1 VRDVARTYT
10 IHCNAKCDHSIFL
23 EASAVPK
30 PPVHDEYL
38 SDNVHKQWID
48 IEAWVYTDVKKI
60 SFEALSAP
68 TDIDVSEDGTISLRS
83 VVHNNGPW
91 EPVDVQDEI
100 LAFAP
105 ADCEVTPDSCTVD
118 VADLAV
124 SVDAVIDCDFTIH
137 CSAASTHQFD
147 FTNNVTLVAA
157 DHVAEVD
164 TQNNSAALSV
174 VVNAWEYADIEI
186 IDQYFDN
193 PPDTIDI
200 SEDAVV
206 TLVKVLKN
214 NGASAVTVAID
225 KSASAPPDC
234 TIDPTSHSEQVALAG
249 GEEKTVSEEFTIH
262 CIAPSFHTFTVD
274 NVVSGPKDPHV
285 TDINEANNVAQAQL
299 TVASILHVDKAV
311 VDIDFGADPLLVVPS
326 TSNVLSVTDTD
337 DSSHDVDIEKTAT
350 LTQTAGPVV
359 CDVDP
364 PSQVVQQFEPAGIS
378 YETLDWDLHMN
389 LATHLGEETWCELEY
404 TVSKAP
410 KDAHVVFDQ
419 PAIASATLLVCGDT
433 DADTVPDN
441 CPVGDD
447 NCDTVPNPDQTD
459 SDGDGLGDACDQ
471 RPEHD
476 VTVKHCLKFGP
487 APANISDTGG
497 TYMWVVCEI
506 GNSMD
511 YPETVAIALNVIGVP
526 AGCDQIQQIV
536 LPGQD
541 AFELGALEQ
550 KWVLYRERYEC
561 HEPAVENVYT
571 LDVQFCVD
579 QVPQPFDDDGD
590 TVADEDPIDGI
601 DNDSDSLADEDPPE
615 GDGSGDCHEQ
625 QKLLTVHQP

>member
-1 VRDVARTYT
+1 
-10 IHCNAKCDHSIFL
+10 
-23 EASAVPK
+23 
-30 PPVHDEYL
+30 
-38 SDNVHKQWID
+38 
-48 IEAWVYTDVKKI
+48 
-60 SFEALSAP
+60 
-68 TDIDVSEDGTISLRS
+68 

-137 CSAASTHQFD
+137 CTAPSTHQFD
-147 FTNNVTLVAA
+147 FTNEVTLVPA
-157 DHVAEVD
+157 DHVAEVSPE
-164 TQNNSAALSV
+164 NNSAATSF
-174 VVNAWEYADIEI
+174 VVNAWEYADVKVV
-186 IDQYFDN
+186 
-193 PPDTIDI
+193 DI
-200 SEDAVV
+200 SLDGPEEIDVSQQAALSLE
-206 TLVKVLKN
+206 TVLHN
-214 NGASAVTVAID
+214 NGVVPVTVTVSKA
-225 KSASAPPDC
+225 ATAAEDC
-234 TIDPTSHSEQVALAG
+234 TIDP
-249 GEEKTVSEEFTIH
+249 EEESFQLELPPSVDVVVSEEYAIH
-262 CIAPSFHTFTVD
+262 CAEPSFHDFEV
-274 NVVSGPKDPHV
+274 VVSVSGPKEPHV
-285 TDINEANNVAQAQL
+285 LDSDELNNVAVAGK
-299 TVASILHVDKAV
+299 TVAAILHVDKDIL
-311 VDIDFGADPLLVVPS
+311 DIDMGPDPLLLVPS

-337 DSSHDVDIEKTAT
+337 LSSAAVNITKTAS
-350 LTQTAGPVV
+350 LVQTGGPVV
-359 CDVDP
+359 CDIGP
-364 PSQVVQQFEPAGIS
+364 EQVVQVAEPAGES
-378 YETLDWDLHMN
+378 TETLDWDIHMN
-389 LATHLGEETWCELEY
+389 LAEHVGAPTWCEVEY
-404 TVSKAP
+404 SVAKEC
-410 KDAHVVFDQ
+410 KDAHTICADSD
-419 PAIASATLLVCGDT
+419 SAGPLLVCGDT
-433 DADTVPDN
+433 DADTIPDN